1 MEFKKLSAGT
11 IYKHLT
17 IGALIGSLPV
27 GLLFGISSMF
37 DMSSIKLNETPVIGV
52 MALVV
57 APLFLFFVSIFFITL
72 IVLGLWIYSRVN
84 KTKVYYYRDENS

>member
-57 APLFLFFVSIFFITL
+57 
-72 IVLGLWIYSRVN
+72 
-84 KTKVYYYRDENS
+84 